1 MRYASG
7 TYILCVVFSYVGKNE
22 DGEEC
27 NPFHHSA
34 LLPCNLEDVAMP
46 DCQIVSFE
54 HMYLLFMFLTVSIPW
69 LMCAILV
76 PCTLTIS
83 SGMSRVCSMTSLDW

>member
-46 DCQIVSFE
+46 DCQF
-54 HMYLLFMFLTVSIPW
+54 
-69 LMCAILV
+69 
-76 PCTLTIS
+76 
-83 SGMSRVCSMTSLDW
+83 